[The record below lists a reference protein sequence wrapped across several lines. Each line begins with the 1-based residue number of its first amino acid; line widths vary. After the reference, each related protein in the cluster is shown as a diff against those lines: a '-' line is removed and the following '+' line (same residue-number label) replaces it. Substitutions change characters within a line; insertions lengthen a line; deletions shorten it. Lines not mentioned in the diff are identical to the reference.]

1 MFILGGEEAL
11 AFHLVFGGQFER
23 EYRRGCPAGSCPLD
37 RPLDDGAVANV
48 DAVKKAHGH
57 GTAVCIARAQAA
69 RAVNKICIGIIP
81 FTSFSLHKELFHPEH
96 APGECRQGRETWPCA
111 FRTR

>member
-1 MFILGGEEAL
+1 MQIYSQLVPLALGNANGSAVAMGFFDGMFVLGGEEAL

-23 EYRRGCPAGSCPLD
+23 EYRRGCPVGACPLD

-57 GTAVCIARAQAA
+57 GTDVCIAQRK
-69 RAVNKICIGIIP
+69 R
-81 FTSFSLHKELFHPEH
+81 HKL
-96 APGECRQGRETWPCA
+96 
-111 FRTR
+111 

>member
-1 MFILGGEEAL
+1 MLHAQTFDESMFILGGEEAL

-23 EYRRGCPAGSCPLD
+23 EYRRGCPVGSCPLD

-57 GTAVCIARAQAA
+57 GTAVCIAQRK
-69 RAVNKICIGIIP
+69 R
-81 FTSFSLHKELFHPEH
+81 HKL
-96 APGECRQGRETWPCA
+96 
-111 FRTR
+111 